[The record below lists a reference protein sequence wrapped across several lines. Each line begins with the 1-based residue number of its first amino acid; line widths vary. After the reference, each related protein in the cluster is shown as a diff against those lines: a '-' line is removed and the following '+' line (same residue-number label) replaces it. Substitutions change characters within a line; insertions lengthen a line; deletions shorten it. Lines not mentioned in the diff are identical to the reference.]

1 MNFVE
6 EISINIPVEFG
17 LNWTE
22 LSWSNDE
29 LIVQLATWNL
39 EQPSSFSTPIVD
51 PVPNSIQI
59 PKFYQMNF
67 VEETGLNMA
76 PDSVIRLIQVSHL
89 NRLKTPAAAGEAD
102 AADGSRLGP
111 SPSIQSD

>member
-1 MNFVE
+1 
-6 EISINIPVEFG
+6 
-17 LNWTE
+17 
-22 LSWSNDE
+22 
-29 LIVQLATWNL
+29 
-39 EQPSSFSTPIVD
+39 
-51 PVPNSIQI
+51 
-59 PKFYQMNF
+59 MNF

-102 AADGSRLGP
+102 AADCSRLGP